1 MTFTAKKFA
10 TAVALSVLAS
20 SPFLASA
27 ASNGY
32 KMVLIEDTPGVTTIQ
47 AGQLQQGISEVTNY
61 RGAEVDSFSLQMSLC
76 VAYSRLSQI
85 DQAQSACSKAVSLAQ
100 STPAMPTTAKRE
112 MRALAYS
119 NRGVMHVLA
128 NDKVAA
134 LEDFKRA
141 VSLQTND
148 INQHN
153 LARLTA
159 DINGT
164 ETNQIAYNSA
174 E

>member
-32 KMVLIEDTPGVTTIQ
+32 KMVLIENTPGVTTIQ

-61 RGAEVDSFSLQMSLC
+61 RGADADNFSLQMSLC
-76 VAYSRLSQI
+76 VAYSRLNQI
-85 DQAQSACSKAVSLAQ
+85 DLAQSACSKAVSLAQ
-100 STPAMPTTAKRE
+100 TTPALPTDAKRE

-128 NDKVAA
+128 NDRVAA

-141 VSLQTND
+141 VSLQTNE

-159 DINGT
+159 DINGVDA
-164 ETNQIAYNSA
+164 NQIAYNSA

>member
-47 AGQLQQGISEVTNY
+47 AGQLQQGISEVTSY
-61 RGAEVDSFSLQMSLC
+61 RGADADSFSLHMSLC
-76 VAYSRLSQI
+76 VAYSRLNQL

-100 STPAMPTTAKRE
+100 STPAIPSDAKRE

-128 NDKVAA
+128 NDRVAA
-134 LEDFKRA
+134 LDDFKRA
-141 VSLQTND
+141 VSLKTSD

-159 DINGT
+159 DINGI
-164 ETNQIAYNSA
+164 ETNQFAYNSA

>member
-1 MTFTAKKFA
+1 MTFAAKKLA
-10 TAVALSVLAS
+10 TIVALSVLSS
-20 SPFLASA
+20 SPFLAFA
-27 ASNGY
+27 ANNGY
-32 KMVLIEDTPGVTTIQ
+32 KMTLIEDTPGVTTIQ
-47 AGQLQQGISEVTNY
+47 AGQLAQGISEVTNY
-61 RGAEVDSFSLQMSLC
+61 RGATADSFSLQMSLC
-76 VAYSRLSQI
+76 VAYSRLNQI
-85 DQAQSACSKAVSLAQ
+85 DQAQSACSKAVTLAQ
-100 STPAMPTTAKRE
+100 STSAMPADAKRE

-128 NDKVAA
+128 SNKVAA
-134 LEDFKRA
+134 LDDFKRA
-141 VSLQTND
+141 VSLNANA

-164 ETNQIAYNSA
+164 ENTQFAYNSA

>member
-61 RGAEVDSFSLQMSLC
+61 RGAEADSFSLHMSLC
-76 VAYSRLSQI
+76 VAYSRLNQI
-85 DQAQSACSKAVSLAQ
+85 DLAQSACNKAVSLAQ
-100 STPAMPTTAKRE
+100 TTPALPTDAKRE

-128 NDKVAA
+128 SDKVAA

-141 VSLQTND
+141 VSLNTND

-159 DINGT
+159 DINGV

>member
-1 MTFTAKKFA
+1 MKFTAKKFA

-61 RGAEVDSFSLQMSLC
+61 RGAEADSFSLQMSLC
-76 VAYSRLSQI
+76 VAYSRLGQL
-85 DQAQSACSKAVSLAQ
+85 DQAQTACSKAVSLAQ
-100 STPAMPTTAKRE
+100 SSPTLPTDAKRE

-128 NDKVAA
+128 NDRVAA

-141 VSLQTND
+141 VSLNTND

-164 ETNQIAYNSA
+164 EINQIAYNSA